1 MSIILEQDID
11 LHSSNTINNID
22 SYRSLDLDN
31 SIELSM
37 FLVIDEL
44 LKQNKLNP
52 LYKKILK
59 KQRKSIFNSER
70 IPKIGILEYLHR
82 LNKYSETER
91 STLICTL
98 IYLDR
103 FIRNCINIT
112 EYNIYRILLMSLIT
126 SIKYNED
133 IIFNNSDFS
142 KISGLNLKE
151 FNKIEY
157 EFLKIL
163 NFKLYIHEKEFQ
175 EYNKYL
181 ENYCYKKKC

>member
-70 IPKIGILEYLHR
+70 IPKIGILEY
-82 LNKYSETER
+82 
-91 STLICTL
+91 
-98 IYLDR
+98 
-103 FIRNCINIT
+103 
-112 EYNIYRILLMSLIT
+112 
-126 SIKYNED
+126 
-133 IIFNNSDFS
+133 
-142 KISGLNLKE
+142 
-151 FNKIEY
+151 
-157 EFLKIL
+157 
-163 NFKLYIHEKEFQ
+163 YID
-175 EYNKYL
+175 
-181 ENYCYKKKC
+181 

>member
-1 MSIILEQDID
+1 
-11 LHSSNTINNID
+11 
-22 SYRSLDLDN
+22 
-31 SIELSM
+31 
-37 FLVIDEL
+37 
-44 LKQNKLNP
+44 
-52 LYKKILK
+52 
-59 KQRKSIFNSER
+59 
-70 IPKIGILEYLHR
+70 
-82 LNKYSETER
+82 
-91 STLICTL
+91 
-98 IYLDR
+98 
-103 FIRNCINIT
+103 
-112 EYNIYRILLMSLIT
+112 MSLIT

-133 IIFNNSDFS
+133 IIFDNSDFS